1 MYKKIEEIQK
11 RKDGSHSLKVN
22 NYNLITVNRCKGYE
36 IVMSGRRDY
45 TPSRIYLCAL
55 SCKGKMFV
63 IDVDCKNS
71 KDPGILKIFNTSKS
85 SMAKSLIV
93 NSS

>member
-1 MYKKIEEIQK
+1 M
-11 RKDGSHSLKVN
+11 
-22 NYNLITVNRCKGYE
+22 
-36 IVMSGRRDY
+36 VMSGRRDY

-71 KDPGILKIFNTSKS
+71 KDPGILKIFNTIKG

-93 NSS
+93 N